1 MISACRPGLTGWR
14 ADEED
19 RERRGADLL
28 RRPRQK
34 GLSPLHRQPGHRVSP
49 TQEELYGDSQ
59 QLFTVFFSCNER
71 ELLCNQKSVLSILF
85 CIISDVKVRE
95 EEQKR
100 PAFISKIIS
109 VKPSLHTCVLSF
121 RTLYC
126 AKGNYDFG
134 ISRVIKSLEPYNK
147 KVSHFSTN
155 CISQIQKITETFG
168 SPRLTTTSSP
178 TAQFNVPDVW
188 LAPSAYS

>member
-1 MISACRPGLTGWR
+1 MRKIEKEEEQISYDDPDKKVFHLCIVNLVIGWVAHSDPDYTG
-14 ADEED
+14 
-19 RERRGADLL
+19 
-28 RRPRQK
+28 
-34 GLSPLHRQPGHRVSP
+34 
-49 TQEELYGDSQ
+49 SQ
-59 QLFTVFFSCNER
+59 QVFTVKGVTMQSEIS
-71 ELLCNQKSVLSILF
+71 QSILF

-95 EEQKR
+95 EEEKS

-109 VKPSLHTCVLSF
+109 VKPFLHTCVLSF

-147 KVSHFSTN
+147 KVRHFSTN

-178 TAQFNVPDVW
+178 TAQFNAPDVW
-188 LAPSAYS
+188 LAPSAHS